1 MPARNRAIPA
11 GTGASPDVGTPQ
23 VVKLVRMWCPCPV
36 LSDRVAAGRSVSAV
50 FSNQVIRATSATA
63 PQKKWSRGCRISDV
77 SFWSWQWQQSSQL
90 AHPKH
95 RSPHRKSPSSR
106 RIPASTSKFSA
117 RAWTATAARPAPDHG
132 LPPSGRR
139 PENPQ
144 HSQAVPRHLR
154 ATGPVFPSRPASCAY
169 RSPPRC

>member
-1 MPARNRAIPA
+1 MPARSSAIPA
-11 GTGASPDVGTPQ
+11 GTVANPDVGTPQ

-50 FSNQVIRATSATA
+50 FSNQVSRATSATA

-77 SFWSWQWQQSSQL
+77 SFWSWQWQQSWQL
-90 AHPKH
+90 AHPKR

-117 RAWTATAARPAPDHG
+117 WAWRLSPAGPIPDPG
-132 LPPSGRR
+132 LPSSGCR
-139 PENPQ
+139 PDNPQ
-144 HSQAVPRHLR
+144 HLQAVPRR
-154 ATGPVFPSRPASCAY
+154 PWAIVPVSPTRPASCHD
-169 RSPPRC
+169 RSLPRC